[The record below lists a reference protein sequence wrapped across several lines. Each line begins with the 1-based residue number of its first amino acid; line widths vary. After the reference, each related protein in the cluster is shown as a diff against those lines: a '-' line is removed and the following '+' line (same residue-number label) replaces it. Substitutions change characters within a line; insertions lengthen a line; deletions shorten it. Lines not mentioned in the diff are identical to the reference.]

1 MKHGTQQVIKRI
13 KRRKRD
19 RFIEDCKGLLYLT
32 LIVSILFAIA
42 CYVY

>member
-1 MKHGTQQVIKRI
+1 MKHGTQQVIKGI

-19 RFIEDCKGLLYLT
+19 RFIEDCKGLLQLV
-32 LIVSILFAIA
+32 LIVGMLFAIA

>member
-1 MKHGTQQVIKRI
+1 MKQRTQQVIKGI

-19 RFIEDCKGLLYLT
+19 RFIEDCKGLLYLA
-32 LIVSILFAIA
+32 LIVGILFAIA

>member
-19 RFIEDCKGLLYLT
+19 RFIEDCKGLLYSA
-32 LIVSILFAIA
+32 LIVGILFAIA